1 MRISDWSSD
10 VCSSDLNRWIGIAI
24 RDYEPDVV
32 VDIGDNADF
41 PSVSAW
47 AAPGSKGKEGQR
59 LQRDIDAA
67 NEAEELLAEGMGG
80 FKPKRKVRLRGNHNN
95 RLERYL
101 EARTAV
107 RRGGQAGVSR
117 GRIWWPPKH

>member
-1 MRISDWSSD
+1 MAAPRRHFIIPDRQAKPG
-10 VCSSDLNRWIGIAI
+10 VPLHHNRWIGIAI

-41 PSVSAW
+41 PSVSTW

-80 FKPKRKVRLRGNHNN
+80 FKPKRSEEHTSELQSLMRIS
-95 RLERYL
+95 Y
-101 EARTAV
+101 AV
-107 RRGGQAGVSR
+107 LCL
-117 GRIWWPPKH
+117 KKKN